1 MLVSTDYDLDMLENE
16 LWDGADDNFSK
27 IRELVDDDD
36 NFEKTILGYFNASDG
51 DPIDLT
57 ELNDFFNY
65 TDIDELK
72 EIFGVEEDDEDD
84 EVEESANFYKTYKSL
99 KERREHL
106 CENRRHLRRKLQ
118 HL

>member
-1 MLVSTDYDLDMLENE
+1 MLVSNDYDLDLLESE
-16 LWDGADDNFSK
+16 LWDGAEDNFRE
-27 IRELVDDDD
+27 IRKLVDDDGK
-36 NFEKTILGYFNASDG
+36 FEETILDYFNASYG
-51 DPIDLT
+51 DPIDLP
-57 ELNDFFNY
+57 ELNDFFQY

-72 EIFGVEEDDEDD
+72 KIFGVEDD

>member
-16 LWDGADDNFSK
+16 LWDGAEDNFSK

-36 NFEKTILGYFNASDG
+36 NFEETILGYFNASDG

-72 EIFGVEEDDEDD
+72 EIFGVEDD

-106 CENRRHLRRKLQ
+106 CENRRHLRQRLQ

>member
-1 MLVSTDYDLDMLENE
+1 MLVSTDYNLDELENE
-16 LWDGADDNFSK
+16 LWSGAEDNFSEV
-27 IRELVDDDD
+27 RELVDDDD
-36 NFEKTILGYFNASDG
+36 NFEEAILSYFNVSDG

-57 ELNDFFNY
+57 ELNDFFRY

-72 EIFGVEEDDEDD
+72 EIFGVED

-99 KERREHL
+99 KERRNRL